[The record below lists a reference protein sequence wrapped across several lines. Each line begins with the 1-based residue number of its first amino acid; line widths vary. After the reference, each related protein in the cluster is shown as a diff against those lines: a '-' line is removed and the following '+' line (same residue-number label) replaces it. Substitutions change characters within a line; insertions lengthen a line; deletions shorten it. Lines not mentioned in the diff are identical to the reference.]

1 MKWVYKRKP
10 MDAAKITKFCT
21 IREAAMLSGL
31 AITTWYE
38 GKAGTSAVPRIR
50 FGRSIRLLRADVE
63 QFINCQITEAKQD
76 SSLSTSIVPSTI
88 NTTF

>member
-1 MKWVYKRKP
+1 
-10 MDAAKITKFCT
+10 MDATKSTKFCT
-21 IREAAMLSGL
+21 IREAATLSCL

-63 QFINCQITEAKQD
+63 QFINSQIMEAKQD
-76 SSLSTSIVPSTI
+76 SSLSTSIAPSAK